1 MLVWP
6 PLSEHTGFLVSTL
19 LDAPSYDFSA
29 QGQLNFL
36 CSLIGPV
43 AVDSLLTSLDHQRQ
57 TRKPERRTSWLPRM
71 MRVLL
76 SYSASAGLVLTMRKR
91 FSRVNLLSLKLT
103 LRLMLST
110 LFNTMLT
117 SSCCS

>member
-1 MLVWP
+1 MAAALGAHRF
-6 PLSEHTGFLVSTL
+6 SGFNAPGRSL
-19 LDAPSYDFSA
+19 LRFSA

-57 TRKPERRTSWLPRM
+57 TGKPERRTSWLPRM

-76 SYSASAGLVLTMRKR
+76 SYSAASAGLVLTMRKR